1 MPVARI
7 NCRVRADKWW
17 LVRTITEKQQKQS
30 EEARYHR
37 CNACAARGGPLLSC
51 GAHSPM
57 PRRISEVYGGCQSS
71 WMLAGTR
78 RSFRRRNDVVIFL
91 FPLLPS
97 ASSFFPRCFSPR
109 LAILLGIA
117 SWTSTVPGRACYYA
131 WILLAQSIMS
141 DLKPCLQC
149 RDILLRNIGGI
160 RWSKGVASATLDA
173 GKSMDAACWKFM
185 YNRWFLHL
193 RIYMNDLDKEWSCEL
208 VWTILTNT
216 YLLLSSS

>member
-109 LAILLGIA
+109 LAILLGIF
-117 SWTSTVPGRACYYA
+117 VNVHRARSCV
-131 WILLAQSIMS
+131 
-141 DLKPCLQC
+141 
-149 RDILLRNIGGI
+149 LLRVNFTRAKHYVWFKALFAMPRHFIKEYRRDKMVERGCFCDLG
-160 RWSKGVASATLDA
+160 
-173 GKSMDAACWKFM
+173 CWKVDGCC
-185 YNRWFLHL
+185 LLKIHVQ
-193 RIYMNDLDKEWSCEL
+193 S
-208 VWTILTNT
+208 VVLTLANL
-216 YLLLSSS
+216 YERSW